1 MLASAEF
8 ENEISFGNGLVTCT
22 SLNETVET
30 FSTSNSRAIGPPSSP
45 VATDNVRFSV
55 LAGCVSKRSRKMS
68 IRFPLTLYFILYSFP
83 ASNSS
88 TETWSPPMS
97 VASALSNITSMS

>member
-22 SLNETVET
+22 SLNETLET
-30 FSTSNSRAIGPPSSP
+30 FSTSNSRDIGPPSP

-68 IRFPLTLYFILYSFP
+68 IRFPLTLYFML
-83 ASNSS
+83 
-88 TETWSPPMS
+88 
-97 VASALSNITSMS
+97 